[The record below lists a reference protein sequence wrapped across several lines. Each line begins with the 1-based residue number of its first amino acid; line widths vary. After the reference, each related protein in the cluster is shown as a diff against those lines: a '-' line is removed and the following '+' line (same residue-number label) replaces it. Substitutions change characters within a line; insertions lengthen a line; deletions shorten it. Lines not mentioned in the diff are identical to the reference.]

1 MAADAIPSRQEVP
14 FVTSQP
20 SVILIV
26 DDNPLNSELLS
37 RRLSK
42 KGFATQCID
51 NGSDALRLIRNTE
64 FDLILLDIMMP
75 GISGMEVLVEARKI
89 FSKGELPII
98 MVTSKGASEDV
109 VDALNKG
116 ANDYIMK
123 PIDFPVALARIQTQI
138 SHRKEFVK
146 FSQSKMTYTFNTGE
160 KFGNY
165 FIKEKLGQGGM
176 GSVYKVYDP
185 ILERIVALK
194 VILQGHE
201 FTSSQIERF
210 TREAKAIARI
220 KHPNIV
226 AIHEIGEFPCHY
238 FTMDFIEG
246 HNLSQMIQKGPL
258 EPRQSMTLAVKIAS
272 ALTAAHAKGIIHRDL
287 KPSNIMVDDQWEP
300 HLMDFGLAKLD
311 SEEAQITR
319 TGDILGTPEYMAPEQ
334 VDPSLGEIDA
344 ISDLYAAG
352 IILYEMLTG
361 DTPFNGTPIRVMWQ
375 KLNAQPQPPRSM
387 VPAISPELEAVC
399 LKAIARERADRFQDA
414 NQLLAAL
421 VALR

>member
-1 MAADAIPSRQEVP
+1 
-14 FVTSQP
+14 VTAQP
-20 SVILIV
+20 SAILIV

-42 KGFATQCID
+42 KGFATQCVD
-51 NGSDALRLIRNTE
+51 NGNDALRLMQNTE

-75 GISGMEVLVEARKI
+75 GISGMEVLEEARKI

-98 MVTSKGASEDV
+98 MVTSRGSSEDV
-109 VDALNKG
+109 VEALNMG

-138 SHRKEFVK
+138 SHRNEFVQ
-146 FSQSKMTYTFNTGE
+146 FTQSKMNYALATGE

-165 FIKEKLGQGGM
+165 LIQEKLGQGGM

-226 AIHEIGEFPCHY
+226 AVHEIGELPRHY

-246 HNLSQMIQKGPL
+246 QNLSQMINGSPL
-258 EPRQSMTLAVKIAS
+258 PAERVVSLTTKIAS
-272 ALTAAHAKGIIHRDL
+272 ALIAAHAKGIIHRDL
-287 KPSNIMVDDQWEP
+287 KPSNIMVDDDWEP

-319 TGDILGTPEYMAPEQ
+319 TGDIVGTPEYMAPEQ
-334 VDPSLGEIDA
+334 VDPGLGEFDA
-344 ISDLYAAG
+344 VSDLYAVG

-361 DTPFNGTPIRVMWQ
+361 ATPFNGTPIRVMWQ
-375 KLNAQPQPPRSM
+375 KLNATPQPPRSL
-387 VPAISPELEAVC
+387 VPTVSAALEAVC
-399 LKAIARERADRFQDA
+399 LKAITKEKSDRFKDA
-414 NQLLAAL
+414 NQLL
-421 VALR
+421 VALMAIS